1 MLLACCSAVVV
12 FPHHFGPSISTAP
25 FEASL
30 SANILSAILL
40 LYSIVL
46 QLISSYANV
55 QIINRISAVGAF
67 SLPQL
72 ARFHFRSWRFFVMV
86 AYAGY
91 GEDAIASYGLLFKI
105 TPLQHLNTYAIQ
117 TIRRQ

>member
-1 MLLACCSAVVV
+1 MYNMLLACCSAVVV

-55 QIINRISAVGAF
+55 QIKIRISAVGTILF
-67 SLPQL
+67 PQL
-72 ARFHFRSWRFFVMV
+72 ARFHFRSWRVFTSSVGVFDVVMKSVGSILCKKQSSFF
-86 AYAGY
+86 
-91 GEDAIASYGLLFKI
+91 
-105 TPLQHLNTYAIQ
+105 
-117 TIRRQ
+117 R